1 MMTLLKS
8 VKVDDKDYDVT
19 KITQEILDKRAY

>member
-1 MMTLLKS
+1 MMTLLR